1 MRKFS
6 LLIVILCCSFFG
18 VSSNPVDSLRL
29 LLQAKNISDTT
40 RVNILNDIADIFEE
54 RAVDSC
60 VFYGKKGLELARSV
74 NYLKGCGKAYNSIG
88 SYYNGKGE
96 YRLALTNF
104 IEGYKTYEK
113 LNDKR
118 AMSNLMNSMGNTY
131 MGINNTAKALDAYT
145 KSYEIASLDSNKY
158 MMGISSIGLGNM
170 HLLHKNVTQ
179 ALDYFL
185 RAKTIFQ
192 NAPNALYPLAVSY
205 TLIGNA
211 FVELNQFDEAF
222 INFKKAVEQL
232 QTLNNTY
239 GIAATYRVIGE
250 AYKKQGDLNRSLEYF
265 EKSFTIFTER
275 KAYDDLK
282 NVSLD
287 ISDVYK
293 RKNNFEKALEYYT
306 KYTGFKN
313 SIFNTENNKQLLEVE
328 TKYQTGKKEQE
339 IEVQKLKLKEQQFQR
354 NALIV
359 GVIVIILMLVLVYNR
374 YSVKRK
380 ANTSLSKVNSDLEL
394 KNAIIEQK
402 NVEITDSIKYARRIQ
417 NAILPSRERFYKE
430 LPESFIIFKPKDIVS
445 GDFYWMETVLNTIG
459 EKLVLFAAADC
470 TGHGVPGALVSVI
483 CRDALNRAV
492 KELGI
497 TDPGKVLDKVRELIV
512 ETFGQNETWNIH
524 KNEVQDGMDISLCV
538 LNTNTT
544 QLQWAGANN
553 PVWLLK
559 KDAQVIIH
567 IKGNKQPVGLNSNP
581 LPFTTHVL
589 DVNKNDKIYIFTDG
603 VADQF
608 GGPNG
613 KKFKYKQLNE
623 FLVLNDKNSMGAMAE
638 NLNRK
643 FESWRG
649 QLEQVDDVLIIGI
662 KL

>member
-1 MRKFS
+1 MSKFP
-6 LLIVILCCSFFG
+6 LFILILVYSAFG
-18 VSSNPVDSLRL
+18 VCSNPVDSLRIL
-29 LLQAKNISDTT
+29 LTAKNITDTS
-40 RVNILNDIADIFEE
+40 RVNLLNAIADNFEE
-54 RAVDSC
+54 SAADSC
-60 VFYGKKGLELARSV
+60 VYYGKKALELARSV

-96 YRLALTNF
+96 YRLALANF

-170 HLLHKNVTQ
+170 HLLHKNATQ

-192 NAPNALYPLAVSY
+192 KAPNALYPLAVSY
-205 TLIGNA
+205 TLIGNV

-232 QTLNNTY
+232 QTLHNTY

-250 AYKKQGDLNRSLEYF
+250 AYKKQGDLNKSLEYF
-265 EKSFTIFTER
+265 EKSFTVFTER

-293 RKNNFEKALEYYT
+293 RKHNFEKALEYYT
-306 KYTGFKN
+306 KYTGFKD

-354 NALIV
+354 NALVV

-394 KNAIIEQK
+394 KNTIIEQK

-544 QLQWAGANN
+544 ELQWAGANN

-559 KDAQVIIH
+559 KDARVIIH

-581 LPFTTHVL
+581 LPFTTHSL
-589 DVNKNDKIYIFTDG
+589 DVNKDDKIYIFTDG
-603 VADQF
+603 MADQF

-649 QLEQVDDVLIIGI
+649 KLEQVDDVLIIGV